1 MLDLLAYAAIFAIG
15 TVLGMYVRRQAVIDF
30 KAGLQFGL
38 AEATA
43 IAQKMARWSLRG
55 LTATKQIGLYWRN
68 LMMGQSYEMARAI
81 MNATPPK
88 STR

>member
-15 TVLGMYVRRQAVIDF
+15 NVLGMYVRRQAVIDF

-43 IAQKMARWSLRG
+43 IAQKLQQPRQNHQPR
-55 LTATKQIGLYWRN
+55 KDQKN
-68 LMMGQSYEMARAI
+68 
-81 MNATPPK
+81 N
-88 STR
+88 